1 MISNYNNHQYTTVIP
16 LLQPLTEQDTA
27 NAKYRIILSRCY
39 IETNTYEKAFSLL
52 NTMAAGS
59 SAYKYEAVWLTA
71 MAYLKQDKT
80 ADCIN
85 LLETIPADDDLY
97 IKAKQL
103 LKELK

>member
-1 MISNYNNHQYTTVIP
+1 M
-16 LLQPLTEQDTA
+16 LQAITAQDTA
-27 NAKYRIILSRCY
+27 NIKYRIILSRCY
-39 IETNTYEKAFSLL
+39 IETNTYEKALSSL
-52 NTMAAGS
+52 NTIALGN